1 MQHIPCLYV
10 SLFGWYG
17 CSSPSTYHRISLHQ
31 WPIFQRLCFPKKTF
45 QNSLTVWRG
54 VKDLRRMNGTSFL
67 CKTFCVG
74 DVSHLLLHS
83 LPIIFPLPF
92 SSYLLLLSSFCFP
105 TSLSLMFLLLIS
117 LPFSQLLFYL
127 CPFSFCSLSQL
138 LFCNSRI
145 IRTKIRRMSVKRAL
159 CFDFNLLLSFEGRHR
174 DL

>member
-1 MQHIPCLYV
+1 MFHYLADMAVHLLLLTIEFPCISDPYFNDYASPRKLFKIV
-10 SLFGWYG
+10 SPFDEESRTSAAWMGHHFCAKLFAFE
-17 CSSPSTYHRISLHQ
+17 P
-31 WPIFQRLCFPKKTF
+31 P
-45 QNSLTVWRG
+45 
-54 VKDLRRMNGTSFL
+54 
-67 CKTFCVG
+67 
-74 DVSHLLLHS
+74 SHLLLHS

-92 SSYLLLLSSFCFP
+92 YSYLLLLSSFCFP

-145 IRTKIRRMSVKRAL
+145 IRTKIRRMRMSVKRAL